1 MHTLFCFQSSF
12 ILYFPNVFYLC
23 KVAKQKNTD
32 NKKLHSKL
40 MGQKKKR
47 EQVAKEL
54 NKQRLRELNQLANK
68 LRGEDNQAD

>member
-1 MHTLFCFQSSF
+1 
-12 ILYFPNVFYLC
+12 
-23 KVAKQKNTD
+23 VAKQKNTD

-40 MGQKKKR
+40 LGQKKKR

-68 LRGEDNQAD
+68 LIREDNRAD